1 LKILILDPSDLSSFG
16 SGQIKKLLLTLLAF
30 KILNFEI
37 LLITYYKSI
46 VIQLNIMKVSTQSI
60 FIHVKKISLLRNLRP
75 RTLSDILVMLF
86 VTFKYLL
93 SRKYSSFDVVL
104 LEHYNFAFLIPI
116 LRLLRRFTP
125 IIYDAHAVEYELVT
139 SVLSKIVVPIHELM
153 AVRHS
158 DIIIVLSKADAL
170 QLNHLYKVPLNKI
183 TVIPLPMINKL
194 PKSLSNTMVQ
204 ELKRKH
210 KEKLAQL
217 YGNDILY
224 KPVIVFHGSLKY
236 TPNKEAVDFIIN
248 ALAPKFSD
256 SIFII
261 VGPDPPYIGR
271 RGNVIFTGFVK
282 NISEILLACDVAII
296 PVKRVTGVNMKVYD
310 YIAHGLPIIAS
321 RLLLRWFDRGSAEGT
336 IIFTSLDSFEQ
347 MLRQVLKKGYINTRW
362 RVERT
367 LKDYAQDYA
376 LAILKALKVQAQW

>member
-16 SGQIKKLLLTLLAF
+16 SGQIKKLLLTLSAF
-30 KILNFEI
+30 EILNFEI
-37 LLITYYKSI
+37 ILITYYKFI
-46 VIQLNIMKVSTQSI
+46 VIQLNIMRTGTQSI
-60 FIHVKKISLLRNLRP
+60 STHVKKISLLRNLRP
-75 RTLSDILVMLF
+75 RTLSDILVVLF

-116 LRLLRRFTP
+116 LRLLRHFTP
-125 IIYDAHAVEYELVT
+125 IIYDAHAVEYELANQFF
-139 SVLSKIVVPIHELM
+139 SKIAVLTHELM

-183 TVIPLPMINKL
+183 AVIPLPMINKL
-194 PKSLSNTMVQ
+194 SKSLSNTMVQ

-217 YGNDILY
+217 YGNDILC

-236 TPNKEAVDFIIN
+236 TPNKEAIDFIIN

-256 SIFII
+256 CIFVII
-261 VGPDPPYIGR
+261 GPDPPYIGR

-310 YIAHGLPIIAS
+310 YIAYGLPIIAS
-321 RLLLRWFDRGSAEGT
+321 RPILRWFDRGSTEG
-336 IIFTSLDSFEQ
+336 IVIFTSLDSFEQ
-347 MLRQVLKKGYINTRW
+347 MLRQVLKEGYIRSGW
-362 RVERT
+362 IVERT
-367 LKDYAQDYA
+367 LKEYAQDYA
-376 LAILKALKVQAQW
+376 LAILKALRVRAQW

>member
-1 LKILILDPSDLSSFG
+1 MKILILDPSDLSSFG

-46 VIQLNIMKVSTQSI
+46 VIQLNIMKADTQSI
-60 FIHVKKISLLRNLRP
+60 SIFVKKIFSLRNLRP
-75 RTLSDILVMLF
+75 RMLSDVLAMLF
-86 VTFKYLL
+86 VTFKHLL
-93 SRKYSSFDVVL
+93 SRKYSFDVVL

-116 LRLLRRFTP
+116 LRLLRHFTP
-125 IIYDAHAVEYELVT
+125 IIYDAHAIEYELAT
-139 SVLSKIVVPIHELM
+139 SVLSKIVVFIHELY

-170 QLNHLYKVPLNKI
+170 QLSHLYKVPLNKI
-183 TVIPLPMINKL
+183 TIIPLPMINKL

-248 ALAPKFSD
+248 ALSPKFSD
-256 SIFII
+256 CIFII

-282 NISEILLACDVAII
+282 NISEVLMACDVAII

-321 RLLLRWFDRGSAEGT
+321 RPLLRWFDRRSAEGT

-347 MLRQVLKKGYINTRW
+347 TLRQVLKKAIINTRW

-376 LAILKALKVQAQW
+376 LAILKALRVQARW

>member
-46 VIQLNIMKVSTQSI
+46 VIQLNIMKASAQSTSI
-60 FIHVKKISLLRNLRP
+60 HIKKISLLRNLRP

-86 VTFKYLL
+86 VTFKHLL
-93 SRKYSSFDVVL
+93 SRKYNFDVVL

-125 IIYDAHAVEYELVT
+125 IIYDAHAVEYELAT
-139 SVLSKIVVPIHELM
+139 SVLSKIVVFIHELM
-153 AVRHS
+153 AVRYS

-170 QLNHLYKVPLNKI
+170 QLSHLYKVPLNKI
-183 TVIPLPMINKL
+183 IVIPLPMINKL
-194 PKSLSNTMVQ
+194 PKSLSSTMVQ
-204 ELKRKH
+204 ELKRKC

-224 KPVIVFHGSLKY
+224 KPVIVFHGSLRY

-256 SIFII
+256 CIFII

-282 NISEILLACDVAII
+282 NLSEVLLACDVAII

-321 RLLLRWFDRGSAEGT
+321 KPLLRWFDRRSAEGT

-347 MLRQVLKKGYINTRW
+347 TLRQVLKRAIINTRW

-376 LAILKALKVQAQW
+376 LAILKALRVQAQW